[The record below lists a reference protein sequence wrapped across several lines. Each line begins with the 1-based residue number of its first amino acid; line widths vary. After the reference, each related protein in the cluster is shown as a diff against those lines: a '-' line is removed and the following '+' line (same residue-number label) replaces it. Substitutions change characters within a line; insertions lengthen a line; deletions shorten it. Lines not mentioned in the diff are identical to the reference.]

1 MAVKILLVED
11 SDSQREFL
19 LEGLTK
25 HGFEIEIA
33 RNGAEGYKKLFE
45 YLPDIV
51 LSDIMMP
58 AIDGYQLCR
67 LIKNKDETKKIPV
80 ILLTM
85 LDKKIDSFWGKKAGA
100 QLFLSKSIDIEELI
114 KNINATIRRYPV
126 TAEYKE
132 AITAQLSNDNT
143 AQSQLNIIL
152 NDLLLKSVFA
162 NEFRNLS
169 DFLNYE
175 RILVEKL
182 FSLLS
187 SFVEY
192 HVAGIYF
199 ASPDDFSENILYIDT
214 LGRNLSKNLLS
225 DIQYDFFRKLED
237 IKPIRDN
244 KFEVVRMLL
253 GKEMDYSFN
262 DMKSKII
269 IPLVFDKK
277 LIGGICFYSRSDTD
291 YASFRFFD
299 IMISELLAIFKMK
312 YQYTE
317 KEFMSV
323 LDGLTGLYNRRQFEL
338 GLEQEF
344 NRTKRHP
351 ADFSLAILDI
361 DFFKKVND
369 TYGHQYG
376 DYVLKTVS
384 DLMKSSFRKTDLL
397 YRYGGE
403 ELVMIMPETNIE
415 GAMIPVQR
423 LRKAIEDYA
432 FEYNGVKAKV
442 TASIG
447 LTMNFVEFKNATEL
461 LKSADEALYK
471 AKESGRNRVIA
482 HEEQA
487 HD

>member
-1 MAVKILLVED
+1 MTVKILLVED

-19 LEGLTK
+19 KEGLSN
-25 HGFEIEIA
+25 HGFEVEIA

-45 YLPDIV
+45 YVPDLVI
-51 LSDIMMP
+51 SDIMMP

-114 KNINATIRRYPV
+114 KNINATLRRYPV
-126 TAEYKE
+126 TAEYK
-132 AITAQLSNDNT
+132 AAMTAQISGDNS
-143 AQSQLNIIL
+143 AQSQLNVIL

-192 HVAGIYF
+192 HVAGVYF

-225 DIQYDFFRKLED
+225 DIQYDFFRKLEE

-277 LIGGICFYSRSDTD
+277 LIGGICFYTRSDTD

-415 GAMIPVQR
+415 GALIPVQR

-447 LTMNFVEFKNATEL
+447 LTMNFIEFKNATEL

-471 AKESGRNRVIA
+471 AKESGRNRVII
-482 HEEQA
+482 HEGNA

>member
-1 MAVKILLVED
+1 MAAKILLAED
-11 SDSQREFL
+11 SDSQLKFL
-19 LEGLTK
+19 KDGLVQK
-25 HGFEIEIA
+25 GFMVETA
-33 RNGAEGYKKLFE
+33 TNGAEAYKKLFE
-45 YLPDIV
+45 SVPDLV

-58 AIDGYQLCR
+58 VIDGYQLCR
-67 LIKNKDETKKIPV
+67 LIKNKEETKKIPV
-80 ILLTM
+80 ILLTI

-100 QLFLSKSIDIEELI
+100 QLFLSKSIDIDELAT
-114 KNINATIRRYPV
+114 NINATLRRYPV
-126 TAEYKE
+126 TDEYK
-132 AITAQLSNDNT
+132 ANINANLTQDNS

-192 HVAGIYF
+192 SVAGIYF

-237 IKPIRDN
+237 IKTIRNN

-253 GKEMDYSFN
+253 GKEMDYVFT

-277 LIGGICFYSRSDTD
+277 LIGGICFYTRSDAD
-291 YASFRFFD
+291 YASFRYFD

-351 ADFSLAILDI
+351 ADFSLAMLDI

-369 TYGHQYG
+369 TYGHQFG

-384 DLMKSSFRKTDLL
+384 DLMKASFRKTDLL

-403 ELVMIMPETNIE
+403 ELVIILPETNIE
-415 GAMIPVQR
+415 GALIPVQR
-423 LRKAIEDYA
+423 LRRSVE
-432 FEYNGVKAKV
+432 EYNFEFNGIKAKV
-442 TASIG
+442 TVSIG
-447 LTMNFVEFKNATEL
+447 LTMNFTEFKSSAEI

-471 AKESGRNRVIA
+471 AKESGRNRVII
-482 HEEQA
+482 HEV
-487 HD
+487 